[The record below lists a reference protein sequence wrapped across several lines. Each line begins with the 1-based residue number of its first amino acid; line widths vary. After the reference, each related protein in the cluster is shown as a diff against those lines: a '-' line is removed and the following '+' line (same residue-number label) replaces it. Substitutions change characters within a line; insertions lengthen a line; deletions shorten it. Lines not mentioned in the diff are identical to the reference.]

1 MKGLEL
7 FDSVGEDLRP
17 QIRELRDDRARENLV
32 HDGVYK
38 MSLQEYAEHQ
48 VLKRHVGD
56 KRYSDLTEEEVRYVG
71 SCIQIPKERWGF
83 YTLAYDAPLKDHRE
97 LIESCIANIVEL
109 YEETD
114 VFYVERWKYNGR
126 RKKDQAKKL
135 GLIKEKE

>member
-17 QIRELRDDRARENLV
+17 QIREL
-32 HDGVYK
+32 
-38 MSLQEYAEHQ
+38 
-48 VLKRHVGD
+48 
-56 KRYSDLTEEEVRYVG
+56 
-71 SCIQIPKERWGF
+71 
-83 YTLAYDAPLKDHRE
+83 
-97 LIESCIANIVEL
+97 IESCIASIVEL

-114 VFYVERWKYNGR
+114 GLYGERGKYNWR